1 MAEHVSKAVI
11 YYSTLAHTGICVRA
25 VAAKMFKTRRRNFA
39 PLTRRSGFQK
49 ARAVKCTFYLDCK
62 YWP

>member
-39 PLTRRSGFQK
+39 PLPHRSGFQTK
-49 ARAVKCTFYLDCK
+49 KQGQLNALFI
-62 YWP
+62 